1 MWGYPTVLIP
11 IRVSLLILPDTSCN
25 ERGIAEYNRIHT
37 ASRPNLEVSKVSDL
51 FAIKHYGPKSIF
63 AFKAEEMYE
72 QWLRVVAE
80 GSDAL
85 SKPKKRSLA
94 ALLRK
99 IMTKAQSKHAT
110 GTGES

>member
-1 MWGYPTVLIP
+1 
-11 IRVSLLILPDTSCN
+11 
-25 ERGIAEYNRIHT
+25 
-37 ASRPNLEVSKVSDL
+37 L
-51 FAIKHYGPKSIF
+51 FEIKHYGPKSIF

-94 ALLRK
+94 RRCCVR
-99 IMTKAQSKHAT
+99 S
-110 GTGES
+110 

>member
-1 MWGYPTVLIP
+1 MWGCPSVLLP

-25 ERGIAEYNRIHT
+25 ERGIAEYNRIYT

-51 FAIKHYGPKSIF
+51 LAIKYLGPKSIF

-85 SKPKKRSLA
+85 SKPKKRGLA

>member
-1 MWGYPTVLIP
+1 VEIQH
-11 IRVSLLILPDTSCN
+11 R
-25 ERGIAEYNRIHT
+25 
-37 ASRPNLEVSKVSDL
+37 